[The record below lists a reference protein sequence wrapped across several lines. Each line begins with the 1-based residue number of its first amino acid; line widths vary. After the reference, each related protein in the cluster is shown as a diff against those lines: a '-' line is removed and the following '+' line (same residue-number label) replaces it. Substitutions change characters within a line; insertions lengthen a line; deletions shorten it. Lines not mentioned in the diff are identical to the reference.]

1 MQYRHYRGKRPPRF
15 AHPAEE
21 ELAGLLD
28 ESGIPWEYEP
38 HTFTLERSPDGVVRQ
53 AITPDFYL
61 PDADTYIECT
71 TMKQS
76 NVNKKNQ
83 KVRKLRDR
91 YGAIVTVLYAR
102 DFRRLRRKYGSK
114 VTS

>member
-1 MQYRHYRGKRPPRF
+1 VRFRYYRGKEPPQF

-21 ELAGLLD
+21 ELAELLD

-38 HTFTLERSPDGVVRQ
+38 HTFPLEHAPDGTVRR

-61 PDADTYIECT
+61 PEAGAYIECT
-71 TMKQS
+71 VMKQS

-83 KVRKLRDR
+83 KVRKLQEL
-91 YGAIVTVLYAR
+91 YGEVCTILYRR
-102 DFRRLRRKYGSK
+102 DFQRLRSKYR
-114 VTS
+114 